1 MVITIVFLKFSYFPN
16 DDLYFSLTLTCFQL
30 MDRIS
35 SSLNVKTFTNLKLHN
50 NFVLQYRS
58 LDSDHFKLALVT
70 LFSILPHVQ
79 NLKDN
84 RHLFPVVFYLAQ
96 RFISLTLDLLNF
108 VINTS
113 SMFQHRWF
121 SINNLT
127 VTHPTITIELI
138 EIFALSLLQFL
149 LYKRVLLHLP

>member
-1 MVITIVFLKFSYFPN
+1 
-16 DDLYFSLTLTCFQL
+16 

-108 VINTS
+108 LINTS
-113 SMFQHRWF
+113 SMF
-121 SINNLT
+121 
-127 VTHPTITIELI
+127 
-138 EIFALSLLQFL
+138 
-149 LYKRVLLHLP
+149 